1 MAIAFNIS
9 DPYIRRARLQPGL
22 LVALPLAL
30 AVLAWSP
37 AGLTG
42 WGVLWSVLVWSGA
55 TALLTQVARDR
66 GKRKEP
72 ELFRQW
78 GGKPT
83 TVLLRHRDNPNLV
96 LLDHRHAK
104 LRELVPSRQLPTAE
118 EEKADPARTDQVYE
132 ACTLRLIEKTRDRK
146 AFPLVF
152 EENCNYGFR
161 RNLWGMKPVGILTAA
176 LGTGVVATLIIFHVI
191 KGAAVQP
198 VTYVCGGINLVLLVG
213 WITWFT
219 PAWVRIAADAYAARL
234 LAACDGL

>member
-9 DPYIRRARLQPGL
+9 DPYTRRARLQPGL

-83 TVLLRHRDNPNLV
+83 TVLLRHRDSSNPV

-118 EEKADPARTDQVYE
+118 EESIDPTKADQIYE
-132 ACTLRLIEKTRDRK
+132 ACTLRLIERTRDK
-146 AFPLVF
+146 KTFPLVF

-176 LGTGVVATLIIFHVI
+176 LGTGSVAVLIALHFL
-191 KGAAVQP
+191 KGTALQP
-198 VTYVCGGINLVLLVG
+198 LSYVGGVINLILLVG

-219 PAWVRIAADAYAARL
+219 PAWVRIAAEAYAERL
-234 LAACDGL
+234 LAACDSL